1 VNYPNTSQFDWQKSL
16 GHQLFLATFLTP
28 RLPENHL
35 VSINWEWSLQE
46 SPTEALERFMQAGV
60 IIRCRL
66 YHLLISRFATHEL
79 KDLAAHRSLPS
90 SDLGNNLPNQLVQTD
105 AGGMWREVAA
115 KRQQKISDVAKLLQC
130 SNHGQQLAMQFVT
143 NLPNTTKKYNRATIE
158 VINKVL
164 NPLFQTKLISRSYDS
179 NIKQWRFETNLPLFD
194 EPPLPHPLP
203 SLRSHI
209 IGKNSNE
216 RNTLPR
222 RFEWEESREHLI
234 FLTTFLKSRH
244 PDDHPTDLNWE
255 WALGETP
262 AKALE
267 RFMQDGVVVRCSR
280 TQLFADHFDI
290 RELEEMSR
298 NRGLTVSDQKNILI
312 SQLIQVDELG
322 LWKEVALR
330 EHKKISDIV
339 NFVQSSKL
347 GQQISEQFLH
357 QLETEFDHL
366 REETAE
372 LAEKV
377 IIWLLGASGI
387 FLTINLNRKLKRLV
401 RDMPEPEGF
410 PEPEKPIPPPT
421 VPMPQQ
427 QEPSPEPKT
436 PAPTPSRPVRE
447 TSEEDKMPTKPEQG
461 QLEPKTPALDLE
473 LSSAQTELS
482 LSNTSNITPLFR
494 PMQTLKLLRSGEFTI
509 KDLLKRSLQK
519 PISTIQLDATS
530 LGFLDALLMRYLRI
544 FSPIGT
550 FVGLALFCSMI
561 WFGFNLLLLP
571 VLYLY
576 AGISNITW
584 ADIGSFLL
592 TLVLTVVSLA
602 LADIINSSERARILA
617 GLGATLLFIFL
628 WFIYPAQV
636 ILFFQG
642 LVIYVIMITLFL
654 IFFPALREFVFY
666 IFADWFV
673 FGPEWM
679 RTLAIWLVG
688 QEEVIEY
695 ENAMLKQ

>member
-1 VNYPNTSQFDWQKSL
+1 
-16 GHQLFLATFLTP
+16 
-28 RLPENHL
+28 
-35 VSINWEWSLQE
+35 
-46 SPTEALERFMQAGV
+46 
-60 IIRCRL
+60 
-66 YHLLISRFATHEL
+66 
-79 KDLAAHRSLPS
+79 
-90 SDLGNNLPNQLVQTD
+90 
-105 AGGMWREVAA
+105 
-115 KRQQKISDVAKLLQC
+115 
-130 SNHGQQLAMQFVT
+130 
-143 NLPNTTKKYNRATIE
+143 
-158 VINKVL
+158 
-164 NPLFQTKLISRSYDS
+164 
-179 NIKQWRFETNLPLFD
+179 
-194 EPPLPHPLP
+194 
-203 SLRSHI
+203 
-209 IGKNSNE
+209 
-216 RNTLPR
+216 
-222 RFEWEESREHLI
+222 
-234 FLTTFLKSRH
+234 
-244 PDDHPTDLNWE
+244 
-255 WALGETP
+255 
-262 AKALE
+262 
-267 RFMQDGVVVRCSR
+267 
-280 TQLFADHFDI
+280 
-290 RELEEMSR
+290 
-298 NRGLTVSDQKNILI
+298 
-312 SQLIQVDELG
+312 
-322 LWKEVALR
+322 
-330 EHKKISDIV
+330 
-339 NFVQSSKL
+339 
-347 GQQISEQFLH
+347 
-357 QLETEFDHL
+357 
-366 REETAE
+366 
-372 LAEKV
+372 
-377 IIWLLGASGI
+377 
-387 FLTINLNRKLKRLV
+387 
-401 RDMPEPEGF
+401 
-410 PEPEKPIPPPT
+410 
-421 VPMPQQ
+421 MPQQ